1 MGCKPRTEG
10 PVKMKKAYLV
20 LQNGRI
26 FEGKRFGA
34 DGDTVG
40 ELIFSTGVVGY
51 MELLT
56 KPAAA
61 GQIIVGTFPVTGC
74 YGTQSEDEQSDVT
87 PAAFIVRSVCE
98 TPSNFRSEGTLT
110 DWMQKKGIVGLCDI
124 DTRALT
130 AIIRDEG
137 AQIAAVSDSA
147 DAALA
152 LIDGFKGLPVGAG
165 CKEGYTVKAENEKFK
180 VTLVD
185 LGVEKYVINELTKLG
200 CTVKVVPQNTAATEI
215 LADKPD
221 GVFISDGPGDPT
233 DNKDLL
239 RVLAGLL
246 GKVPVFAVGLGH
258 LAAALAL
265 GGKLVTLKSGHHGAN
280 QPVAYLKGTRTYIT
294 TQHHRLAVDAESLRG
309 KGMPLFVNRNDN
321 TNEGMEYAVFNAMT
335 VAFSPDKVTSHQDT
349 GFLFKKFIEM
359 MEG

>member
-1 MGCKPRTEG
+1 MN
-10 PVKMKKAYLV
+10 KAYLV

-34 DGDTVG
+34 SGDTVG

-61 GQIIVGTFPVTGC
+61 GQLIVGTFPVTGC
-74 YGTQSEDEQSDVT
+74 YGVQSEDEQSGIY
-87 PAAFIVRSVCE
+87 PAGFIVRSVCQ
-98 TPSNFRSEGTLT
+98 TPSNFRSEGTLSE
-110 DWMQKKGIVGLCDI
+110 WMEKKGIVGLCDI

-152 LIDGFKGLPVGAG
+152 LIEGFRAHPAGAG
-165 CKEGYTVKAENEKFK
+165 CKESYTVKAENEKYN
-180 VTLVD
+180 VTLLD
-185 LGVEKYVINELTKLG
+185 LGCEKYIINELVKLG
-200 CTVKVVPQNTAATEI
+200 CTVKVIPQTATAAEI

-221 GVFISDGPGDPT
+221 GVFVSDGPGDPT

-246 GKVPVFAVGLGH
+246 GKVPLFAVGLGH
-258 LAAALAL
+258 LSAALAL

-280 QPVAYLKGTRTYIT
+280 QPVADLKGTRTYIT
-294 TQHHRLAVDAESLRG
+294 TQHHRLAVDADSLLG

-349 GFLFKKFIEM
+349 GFLFNKFITM

>member
-1 MGCKPRTEG
+1 MN
-10 PVKMKKAYLV
+10 KAYLV

-56 KPAAA
+56 NPAAA
-61 GQIIVGTFPVTGC
+61 GQMIVGTFPVMGC
-74 YGTQSEDEQSDVT
+74 YGVQSADEQSGVN

-98 TPSNFRSEGTLT
+98 TPSNFRSEGTL
-110 DWMQKKGIVGLCDI
+110 DEWMQKKGIVGLCDI

-137 AQIAAVSDSA
+137 AQVAAISDSA
-147 DAALA
+147 DKALA
-152 LIDGFKGLPVGAG
+152 LIEGFKGLPVGAG
-165 CKEGYTVKAENEKFK
+165 CKETYTVKAENETRK
-180 VTLVD
+180 VTFVD
-185 LGVEKYVINELTKLG
+185 LGTQKYVIDELVKLG
-200 CTVKVVPQNTAATEI
+200 CSVKVVPQGITAAEV

-233 DNKDLL
+233 ENKDLL
-239 RVLAGLL
+239 RLLAGLL

-258 LAAALAL
+258 LAAAVAL
-265 GGKLVTLKSGHHGAN
+265 GGKLVSLKSGHHGAN
-280 QPVAYLKGTRTYIT
+280 QPVSDLKGTRTYIT
-294 TQHHRLAVDAESLRG
+294 TQHHRLAVDADSLRG
-309 KGMPLFVNRNDN
+309 KGMPIFVNRNDN
-321 TNEGMEYAVFNAMT
+321 TNEGMEYTVFNAMT
-335 VAFSPDKVTSHQDT
+335 VAFNPDKVTSHQDT
-349 GFLFKKFIEM
+349 GFLFNKFMTM

>member
-1 MGCKPRTEG
+1 ME
-10 PVKMKKAYLV
+10 KAYLV

-26 FEGKRFGA
+26 FEGERFGA
-34 DGDTVG
+34 KADTVG
-40 ELIFSTGVVGY
+40 ELVFSTGVVGY

-61 GQIIVGTFPVTGC
+61 GQLVVGTFPVTGC
-74 YGTQSEDEQSDVT
+74 YGTQSEDEQST
-87 PAAFIVRSVCE
+87 NGPNAFIVRSVCN
-98 TPSNFRSEGTLT
+98 TPSNFRSEGTLA
-110 DWMQKKGIVGLCDI
+110 DWMEKKGMVGLCGI

-137 AQIAAVSDSA
+137 TQAAAISDSA
-147 DAALA
+147 DKALA
-152 LIDGFKGLPVGAG
+152 LLDAFKGQPVGAG
-165 CKEGYTVKAENEKFK
+165 CREGYTVRAENEKYK

-185 LGVEKYVINELTKLG
+185 LGVEKYVIDELTKLG
-200 CTVKVVPQNTAATEI
+200 CTVQVVPQTVTAAEI
-215 LADKPD
+215 LAAKPD

-233 DNKDLL
+233 DNKELL

-246 GKVPVFAVGLGH
+246 GKVPLFAVGLGH

-265 GGKLVTLKSGHHGAN
+265 GGRLIRLKSGHHGAN
-280 QPVAYLKGTRTYIT
+280 QPVADLRGTRTYIT
-294 TQHHRLAVDAESLRG
+294 TQHHTLAVDADSLLG

-321 TNEGMEYAVFNAMT
+321 TNEGMEYTVFNAMT

-349 GFLFKKFIEM
+349 GFLFKKFITM

>member
-1 MGCKPRTEG
+1 ME
-10 PVKMKKAYLV
+10 KAYLV

-26 FEGKRFGA
+26 FEGERFGA
-34 DGDTVG
+34 KTDTVG

-61 GQIIVGTFPVTGC
+61 GQLVVGTFPVMGC
-74 YGTQSEDEQSDVT
+74 YGTQSADEQSAHG
-87 PAAFIVRSVCE
+87 PNAFIVRSVCQ
-98 TPSNFRSEGTLT
+98 TPSNFRSEGTLA
-110 DWMQKKGIVGLCDI
+110 DWMEQKGIVGLGGI

-137 AQIAAVSDSA
+137 RQTAAISDSA
-147 DAALA
+147 DKALA
-152 LIDGFKGLPVGAG
+152 LIDSFKGLPVGAG
-165 CKEGYTVKAENEKFK
+165 CTESYTVKAENEKYN

-185 LGVEKYVINELTKLG
+185 LGCEKYIIEELTKLG
-200 CTVKVVPQNTAATEI
+200 CTVKVVPQNTTAAEV

-233 DNKDLL
+233 DDKELL
-239 RVLAGLL
+239 RLLAGLL
-246 GKVPVFAVGLGH
+246 GKVPLFAVGLGH

-265 GGKLVTLKSGHHGAN
+265 GGKLIPLKSGHHGAN
-280 QPVAYLKGTRTYIT
+280 HPVADLKGTRTYIT
-294 TQHHRLAVDAESLRG
+294 TQHHSLCVDADSLVG
-309 KGMPLFVNRNDN
+309 KGMALFQNRNDN
-321 TNEGMEYAVFNAMT
+321 TNEGMEYTVFNAMT
-335 VAFSPDKVTSHQDT
+335 VAFSPDRVTSHQDT
-349 GFLFKKFIEM
+349 GFLFNKFMTM